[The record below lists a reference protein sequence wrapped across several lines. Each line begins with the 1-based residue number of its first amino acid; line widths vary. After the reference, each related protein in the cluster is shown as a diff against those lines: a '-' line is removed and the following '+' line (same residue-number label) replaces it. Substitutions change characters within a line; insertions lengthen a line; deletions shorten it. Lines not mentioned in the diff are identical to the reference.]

1 VQAEDRVA
9 ADASNTG
16 RLPDSVAADELSFFA
31 DTPVRLFDPFAPDT
45 AAEFREFLSTTPMLN
60 DRPMPS
66 RAVRETSSALTMLQ
80 QRVHFKE
87 PTYFVATNFEKTPL
101 APQPALRRRALAKHY
116 GELLYP
122 QKISPVFASHADA
135 GVPSMLSAAT
145 GLAPGYFYNSPG
157 SRENFHTLFLLTE
170 ASHCG
175 FLNRYQAHETL
186 PAGIETVADLRAVIE
201 AVGDYEATAAFRSL
215 QPVGNKP
222 DEADVLKAAR
232 LVAMFLNDRVSA
244 YTCIP
249 ALTIAFEAAGIVEG
263 ANRLAQIAQDV
274 ADARAIFR
282 ILGGKARQGQAGPAL
297 LRNIASAV
305 SAALCAEASHADT
318 RPSLTLELLA
328 RFPAAVAVVRGTD
341 DPSARAVWQ
350 QQRPASPLL
359 TLPGVVAWC
368 ERRLWN
374 SQP

>member
-1 VQAEDRVA
+1 
-9 ADASNTG
+9 
-16 RLPDSVAADELSFFA
+16 
-31 DTPVRLFDPFAPDT
+31 
-45 AAEFREFLSTTPMLN
+45 
-60 DRPMPS
+60 
-66 RAVRETSSALTMLQ
+66 
-80 QRVHFKE
+80 
-87 PTYFVATNFEKTPL
+87 
-101 APQPALRRRALAKHY
+101 
-116 GELLYP
+116 
-122 QKISPVFASHADA
+122 
-135 GVPSMLSAAT
+135 
-145 GLAPGYFYNSPG
+145 
-157 SRENFHTLFLLTE
+157 
-170 ASHCG
+170 
-175 FLNRYQAHETL
+175 
-186 PAGIETVADLRAVIE
+186 
-201 AVGDYEATAAFRSL
+201 
-215 QPVGNKP
+215 
-222 DEADVLKAAR
+222 
-232 LVAMFLNDRVSA
+232 VSA

-305 SAALCAEASHADT
+305 SAALCAEASPADT